1 MKETS
6 PTLFQRSKAGDE
18 RAFRQLYDNHKGAV
32 YRYALAITRD
42 VQQAEDV
49 TQEAFLKLYRAQHR
63 YRDDSNL
70 GALLFKIAR
79 NTALSHM
86 AKVRKFPRTISFR
99 GYDAEDKVSDFM
111 NQVPDD
117 RALPDDCSMSE
128 ELRQSMMCA
137 LQSMP
142 NRLRDV
148 YLLHEI
154 EDLSYQAIAERLDLT
169 YHAVQKRFTR
179 ALEYLHVTVQTY
191 YDRPN

>member
-1 MKETS
+1 
-6 PTLFQRSKAGDE
+6 
-18 RAFRQLYDNHKGAV
+18 
-32 YRYALAITRD
+32 
-42 VQQAEDV
+42 
-49 TQEAFLKLYRAQHR
+49 
-63 YRDDSNL
+63 
-70 GALLFKIAR
+70 
-79 NTALSHM
+79 
-86 AKVRKFPRTISFR
+86 
-99 GYDAEDKVSDFM
+99 
-111 NQVPDD
+111 
-117 RALPDDCSMSE
+117 MSE